1 MEQNLWERRRSEL
14 CPSENYKTRRPEQT
28 PLYRLVYNFRDDLE
42 YQWEA
47 LFQQKY
53 GFLRAS
59 VLDSFDKYLNCG
71 VFENGAARAVCPKCH
86 HSILVPFSCKQRCL
100 CTSCDAKRAVIFA
113 EHLHEKVLLPYSHR
127 HMVFAI
133 PKRLRVCFIM
143 CLQRKVL

>member
-1 MEQNLWERRRSEL
+1 MECKYWARQKSEL
-14 CPSENYKTRRPEQT
+14 SANREYQTRRPEKT
-28 PLYRLVYNFRDDLE
+28 PLYRLIYNFREELE
-42 YQWEA
+42 YHWES

-53 GFLRAS
+53 GQLRAC
-59 VLDSFDKYLNCG
+59 VLDSLDKYLNCG
-71 VFENGAARAVCPKCH
+71 LFENGVARAVCPRCN
-86 HSILVPFSCKQRCL
+86 HSLLIPFSCKQRCL